1 MIKVIYSELD
11 GPKGPTCRLEATGH
25 AGYAP
30 AGQDIVC
37 AGASTLMQA
46 LVYLL
51 AGTEGTASLA
61 TDRPEGPS
69 VTVTAVPDAVRQP
82 CVEGAFELAKAG
94 FALLAERYP
103 DNLSYCDTSARG
115 EKAMMDLQLFAE
127 GAEGPESSKSS
138 PAPALSRA
146 QQQQAIAAGTL
157 KPAEARRE
165 AAPAKTEP
173 KAESPRS
180 TRPADA
186 DPHFRRLPTP
196 GRPALTP
203 QGRQLIGRLHARW
216 AAEEARMRQVQ
227 PSFSLRQELKNPE
240 MRRLMRLP
248 GMRMAD
254 AYRLAHYED
263 ALRATAR
270 RVEQGV
276 MERVRQRG
284 ARPLEN
290 GARPSSAAAVKPD
303 VSKMTRAQREQLER
317 LALHGAK
324 IQF

>member
-115 EKAMMDLQLFAE
+115 EKSMMDLQLFAE

-165 AAPAKTEP
+165 AAPAEPKP
-173 KAESPRS
+173 KAEAPR
-180 TRPADA
+180 
-186 DPHFRRLPTP
+186 PT
-196 GRPALTP
+196 RPALTP

-254 AYRLAHYED
+254 AYRLVHYED
-263 ALRATAR
+263 AMRATAR

>member
-1 MIKVIYSELD
+1 
-11 GPKGPTCRLEATGH
+11 
-25 AGYAP
+25 
-30 AGQDIVC
+30 
-37 AGASTLMQA
+37 
-46 LVYLL
+46 
-51 AGTEGTASLA
+51 
-61 TDRPEGPS
+61 
-69 VTVTAVPDAVRQP
+69 
-82 CVEGAFELAKAG
+82 
-94 FALLAERYP
+94 
-103 DNLSYCDTSARG
+103 
-115 EKAMMDLQLFAE
+115 MMDLQLFAE
-127 GAEGPESSKSS
+127 GAEGAEGS

-165 AAPAKTEP
+165 AAPAVPKPKT
-173 KAESPRS
+173 ESPRP

-186 DPHFRRLPTP
+186 DPACHRLPTP

-240 MRRLMRLP
+240 MRRLMQLP

-254 AYRLAHYED
+254 AYRLVHYED
-263 ALRATAR
+263 AMRATAR